1 MTTSVSTSLF
11 TTNSIQFVE
20 SLPSEL
26 KQFEGDLVLETLGSE
41 LAPLSSSLTLVTA
54 VQPPQTMEES
64 EVDDGEGDGGGGDR

>member
-1 MTTSVSTSLF
+1 MKNENIRKMAERFSY
-11 TTNSIQFVE
+11 E